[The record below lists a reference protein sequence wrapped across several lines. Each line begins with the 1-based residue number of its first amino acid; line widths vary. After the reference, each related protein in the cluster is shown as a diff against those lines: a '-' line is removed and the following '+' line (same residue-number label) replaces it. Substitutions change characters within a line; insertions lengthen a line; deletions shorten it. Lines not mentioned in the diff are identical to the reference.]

1 MKDGSQGRTTVKN
14 WNNVQLP
21 PGIRIPGLF
30 FFAKFCCRIMK
41 SNSALI
47 REEINMCL
55 YFIVFTLIG
64 IAMGWQLTRL
74 YDTIKEVKEMESE
87 D

>member
-30 FFAKFCCRIMK
+30 IFRKKVLGYYEEK
-41 SNSALI
+41 SSKHKL
-47 REEINMCL
+47 
-55 YFIVFTLIG
+55 
-64 IAMGWQLTRL
+64 
-74 YDTIKEVKEMESE
+74 
-87 D
+87 